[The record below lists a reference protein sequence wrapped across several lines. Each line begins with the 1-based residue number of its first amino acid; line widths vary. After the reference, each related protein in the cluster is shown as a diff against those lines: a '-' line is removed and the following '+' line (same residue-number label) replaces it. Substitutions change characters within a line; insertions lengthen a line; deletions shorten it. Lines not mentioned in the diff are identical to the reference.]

1 MIKHRNRLTEQF
13 LPGNSQ
19 TKAGWR
25 VKEWA
30 TACGLSRA
38 HVYNLLNRGAL
49 DSVKDGKARII
60 TTSPGAYLLSLRGG
74 DM

>member
-1 MIKHRNRLTEQF
+1 MIRHRNRLTEQF
-13 LPGNSQ
+13 LNNQ

-60 TTSPGAYLLSLRGG
+60 TTSPCAYLLSLR
-74 DM
+74 DEDV